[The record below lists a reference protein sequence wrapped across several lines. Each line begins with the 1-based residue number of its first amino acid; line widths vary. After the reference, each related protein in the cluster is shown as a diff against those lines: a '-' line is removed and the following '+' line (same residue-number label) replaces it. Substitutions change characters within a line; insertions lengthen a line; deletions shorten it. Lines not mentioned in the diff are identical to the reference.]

1 MLVLGGFQHFV
12 ADQMQPDMFGLGP
25 VKVESIHRLFD
36 VGAQFFPIVSLGKNA
51 FRQAFSGK
59 ASVSILRDLEN
70 DLVHGLLDC

>member
-1 MLVLGGFQHFV
+1 
-12 ADQMQPDMFGLGP
+12 
-25 VKVESIHRLFD
+25 
-36 VGAQFFPIVSLGKNA
+36 LGKNA